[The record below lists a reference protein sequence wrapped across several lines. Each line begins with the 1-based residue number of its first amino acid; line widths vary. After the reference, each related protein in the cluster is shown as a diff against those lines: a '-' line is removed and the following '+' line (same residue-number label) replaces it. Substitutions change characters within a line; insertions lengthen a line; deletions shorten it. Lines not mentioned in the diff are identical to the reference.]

1 MTSIKIQG
9 WEKKPRTTLRG
20 IKVGDIFMLSLG
32 DLTFAAGRILSK
44 TSIGHGAEF
53 FDLLLTRPEFSAADI
68 ESSRRACPPVIIDSY
83 WVFDRKLDYDS
94 LQVLIC

>member
-32 DLTFAAGRILSK
+32 DLTFAVGRILSK

-53 FDLLLTRPEFSAADI
+53 FDLLLSRPEI
-68 ESSRRACPPVIIDSY
+68 YRRRRPRNFRPTRHSVMS
-83 WVFDRKLDYDS
+83 K
-94 LQVLIC
+94 